1 MWNIKN
7 GLVDGTKASEWFRT
21 GNAQSLEYLSTI
33 KFLRPILQ
41 LLQNR
46 VTAMM
51 TKMSS
56 TKRSSKGSNRRL
68 VPNQTGCIQSHCGT
82 QELIPAYQNI
92 AWCSRVSRQDHPY
105 TQPEPFEYMYLM
117 QVALRSLSHDMSHS
131 NLHLKE
137 SYPDADR
144 YEE

>member
-7 GLVDGTKASEWFRT
+7 GLVYGTKASEWYRT

-56 TKRSSKGSNRRL
+56 TRRSFKGSNRRL
-68 VPNQTGCIQSHCGT
+68 VPNQTGGIRSHCGA

-92 AWCSRVSRQDHPY
+92 AWCSRVSRQNYPY
-105 TQPEPFEYMYLM
+105 TQPEPFEYTYLM
-117 QVALRSLSHDMSHS
+117 QVALRSLSHNMSHS
-131 NLHLKE
+131 DLQPKE

>member
-1 MWNIKN
+1 VNIKN
-7 GLVDGTKASEWFRT
+7 GLVYSTKALGWHRT
-21 GNAQSLEYLSTI
+21 GNARSLEYLSTI

-41 LLQNR
+41 LPQNR

-51 TKMSS
+51 RKMSS

-68 VPNQTGCIQSHCGT
+68 VPNQTGGIQSHCGA

-92 AWCSRVSRQDHPY
+92 AWCSRISCQDHPY
-105 TQPEPFEYMYLM
+105 TQPGPFEYMYLM
-117 QVALRSLSHDMSHS
+117 QIALRSLSHDMSHS
-131 NLHLKE
+131 NLQPKE